1 MFPKPPKTVKC
12 QHYIYNNQLKENCNL
27 NIIYIHWKAVSIKR
41 AHFKT
46 DNQAST
52 VDKETCTAVAV
63 GVLHLLLFSDN
74 PLLSCQ
80 CDIIKR

>member
-1 MFPKPPKTVKC
+1 M
-12 QHYIYNNQLKENCNL
+12 
-27 NIIYIHWKAVSIKR
+27 
-41 AHFKT
+41 

-52 VDKETCTAVAV
+52 VDYKTCTAVAV

-74 PLLSCQ
+74 PLLSRQ